1 MLGIVIKGFWAGAAL
16 LAGLAGI
23 AHAGPP
29 PCPPAYFNGSG
40 TISPSACGVVVYQGS
55 GAGTLT
61 LPASAWSGN
70 VVDVGAGV
78 ATLQGPG
85 GSQINGG
92 ASLVM
97 SVGAGGFVS
106 GDPSLGWYFAGGIAG
121 SGSGSVTSVGLSAPA
136 YLTVGGSP
144 VTTSG
149 TLALTGTSETANEVL
164 AAPNGSSGAMTPRA
178 LVGADIPAINLAAG
192 GAGGVTGNL
201 PVTNLNSGTSASSS
215 TFWRGDGTWATP
227 AGGSAFSSLTSG
239 TNTTAAM
246 LVGTGGTLG
255 VTGSG
260 TIGATSLAAYTG
272 LPSLSANTV
281 LGAVTATTPSGLA
294 MPSCSTGASAL
305 TWTSGTGFG
314 CNTISGSGTVNSGT
328 SGDIAYYASTGTAVS
343 QLAIGNGIC
352 TTGGNLN
359 LCTPPN
365 DQSSAGAAIPTGDQS
380 ELIYIG
386 AHTYTM
392 PAAATAGNGW
402 GVCLVNV
409 GAGSATVNNSGDGAT
424 FKGAGGGT
432 SITVQANGWAC
443 PTSDGTNWGTPTS
456 ATVTLPV
463 AAGGTGLASGT
474 SGGVLA
480 FTASGTIASS
490 GALTANLPVIGGGA
504 GAAPSVGSRSGNTT
518 EFGTVSGSLTSG
530 NCIKSDASGNLV
542 DATTTC
548 GGGGGSG
555 VGIVTPGYTVNNY
568 TLPFTAGGIAPAT
581 GAVWPGTGD
590 VLCRPGQVLQSM
602 HTSNLTARVATV
614 GTTNFQLAIYANGAN
629 SGGGS
634 VVSNAP
640 TGAPLAHTG
649 NIVNTSL
656 GNASG
661 AVTSVALTTGTPYW
675 FCAMNDDTSAH
686 FFADTSNNSD
696 IPMLLGA
703 TTAGGAFPSVGPNG
717 GIEYTAGTFG
727 TWPTFAG
734 TEVWSFDTNGTA
746 PVQVVLVGSLP

>member
-1 MLGIVIKGFWAGAAL
+1 MLGIAIKRVWAAVVL
-16 LAGLAGI
+16 IAGVAGV
-23 AHAGPP
+23 AHAAP

-201 PVTNLNSGTSASSS
+201 PVANLNSGTSASSS

-343 QLAIGNGIC
+343 QLAIGNGLA
-352 TTGGNLN
+352 TTGGTLN
-359 LCTPPN
+359 LSTPPN
-365 DQSSAGAAIPTGDQS
+365 DQSSAGTAIPTGDQS

-409 GAGSATVNNSGDGAT
+409 GAGAATVNNSGDGAT

-443 PTSDGTNWGTPTS
+443 PTSDGTNWGTAAALEGVTS
-456 ATVTLPV
+456 IS
-463 AAGGTGLASGT
+463 TGLA
-474 SGGVLA
+474 L
-480 FTASGTIASS
+480 SS
-490 GALTANLPVIGGGA
+490 GALSLDTTHANSWTGSQRETPVNVSISTATFTPNFNTGQNFELDLVHASCPCTLANPSTTLVAGQSGVIEVHQSATGSDTIGTWGSDYQYVGGTSTITLSTTASTVDYLPYYVNNAATGIVLGTLLK
-504 GAAPSVGSRSGNTT
+504 APS
-518 EFGTVSGSLTSG
+518 
-530 NCIKSDASGNLV
+530 
-542 DATTTC
+542 
-548 GGGGGSG
+548 
-555 VGIVTPGYTVNNY
+555 
-568 TLPFTAGGIAPAT
+568 
-581 GAVWPGTGD
+581 
-590 VLCRPGQVLQSM
+590 
-602 HTSNLTARVATV
+602 H
-614 GTTNFQLAIYANGAN
+614 
-629 SGGGS
+629 
-634 VVSNAP
+634 
-640 TGAPLAHTG
+640 
-649 NIVNTSL
+649 
-656 GNASG
+656 
-661 AVTSVALTTGTPYW
+661 
-675 FCAMNDDTSAH
+675 
-686 FFADTSNNSD
+686 
-696 IPMLLGA
+696 
-703 TTAGGAFPSVGPNG
+703 
-717 GIEYTAGTFG
+717 
-727 TWPTFAG
+727 
-734 TEVWSFDTNGTA
+734 
-746 PVQVVLVGSLP
+746 